1 MKRRFWTTW
10 IVVAGSLSILG
21 CEANKDADSQQA
33 GMGDTYDALAPAD
46 TYSDQ
51 PTAETYVIDTDPA
64 YAGTSPYGAAQGGEV
79 YVVQRKDTLYSIAR
93 THYGGDHTKWRKIY
107 EANRERI
114 SDPNRI
120 HVGMKLIIPGS

>member
-1 MKRRFWTTW
+1 MKRRFWMTG
-10 IVVAGSLSILG
+10 IVLATSLSIVG

-33 GMGDTYDALAPAD
+33 GMGDSYDALAPVD

-51 PTAETYVIDTDPA
+51 PTAETYVINSEPD
-64 YAGTSPYGAAQGGEV
+64 YAGTSPYDAAQGGEV
-79 YVVQRKDTLYSIAR
+79 YVVRRKDTLYSIAR
-93 THYGGDHTKWRKIY
+93 TFYGGDHSKWRNIY